1 MPVDPSSAAVVVAV
15 DASGGISGGRA
26 SERSWIVRERART
39 RFMHAA
45 SSTGVGAAA
54 TSKEVKIQD
63 SVSGARVRSQKA
75 AMYVD
80 GKVVVV
86 DGKLAKMRA
95 DGEVLWCRWNWRRRT
110 RGSEAGRS
118 GARRF
123 SNV

>member
-1 MPVDPSSAAVVVAV
+1 MVPSAAVVVAV

-26 SERSWIVRERART
+26 CGRSWIVRERART

-86 DGKLAKMRA
+86 VDGKLAKMRA
-95 DGEVLWCRWNWRRRT
+95 CGEVLWRRWNWRRRT

-118 GARRF
+118 GARRV

>member
-1 MPVDPSSAAVVVAV
+1 
-15 DASGGISGGRA
+15 
-26 SERSWIVRERART
+26 
-39 RFMHAA
+39 MHAA

-63 SVSGARVRSQKA
+63 SVSGARLRSQKA

-86 DGKLAKMRA
+86 VDEKLAKMRA
-95 DGEVLWCRWNWRRRT
+95 YGEVLWRRWTWRRRT
-110 RGSEAGRS
+110 RDSEAGRS
-118 GARRF
+118 GPRRG

>member
-1 MPVDPSSAAVVVAV
+1 MGPSVAIMVAV

-26 SERSWIVRERART
+26 SGRSWIVRERART
-39 RFMHAA
+39 KSMHAA
-45 SSTGVGAAA
+45 LSEGVGAAA

-75 AMYVD
+75 VMYVD

-95 DGEVLWCRWNWRRRT
+95 YEEVLWRRWNWRRRT
-110 RGSEAGRS
+110 RGREAGRS
-118 GARRF
+118 GARRV